1 MKLYTLAEAEAMLPQ
16 IRDELLSMQASK
28 REVDDV
34 RAYLEHAVSTTG
46 GNGHV
51 RDENTLAE
59 KRRRAEAL
67 VEDINARLRLIND
80 WGIELKGLDEGLID
94 FPSDREGRVV
104 YLCWRLGED
113 AIAWWHEI
121 DEGFPGRRPL

>member
-59 KRRRAEAL
+59 KRRRAEGL

>member
-1 MKLYTLAEAEAMLPQ
+1 MKLYTLAEAEAILPQ
-16 IRDELLSMQASK
+16 VREELASMRVSK
-28 REVDDV
+28 AEVDEI

-51 RDENTLAE
+51 RDENALAE

-80 WGIELKGLDEGLID
+80 WGIELKSLEDGLID
-94 FPSDREGRVV
+94 FPSDRDGRVV
-104 YLCWRLGED
+104 YLCWRLGEG

-121 DEGFPGRRPL
+121 DEGFAGRRPL

>member
-34 RAYLEHAVSTTG
+34 RSYLEHAVSTTS

-121 DEGFPGRRPL
+121 EEGFPGRRPL

>member
-34 RAYLEHAVSTTG
+34 RSYLEHAVSTTG

-121 DEGFPGRRPL
+121 EEGFPGRRPL

>member
-34 RAYLEHAVSTTG
+34 RSYLEHAVSTTG

-121 DEGFPGRRPL
+121 DEGFAGRRRL

>member
-1 MKLYTLAEAEAMLPQ
+1 MRLFTLAEAEAMLPQ
-16 IRDELLSMQASK
+16 VRDELLAMQSCK
-28 REVDDV
+28 REVDSL
-34 RAYLEHAVSTTG
+34 RADLELALNKSG

-51 RDENTLAE
+51 RDENTLAD

-67 VEDINARLRLIND
+67 VEEINQRLRRLND

-94 FPSDREGRVV
+94 FPGDRDGRVV

-113 AIAWWHEI
+113 RIAWWHEI
-121 DEGFPGRRPL
+121 DAGFAGRQPL

>member
-121 DEGFPGRRPL
+121 EEGFPGRRPL